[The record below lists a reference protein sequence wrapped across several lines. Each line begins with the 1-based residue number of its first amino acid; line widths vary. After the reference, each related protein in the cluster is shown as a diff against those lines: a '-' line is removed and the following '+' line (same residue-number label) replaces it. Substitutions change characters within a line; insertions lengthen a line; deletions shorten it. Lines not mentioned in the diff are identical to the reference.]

1 MEEREFIDRLKRF
14 DAQAISWVVE
24 RYGMALHRYVTAIV
38 GDAHLAE
45 DIVAETYVRMLER
58 IGDYRV
64 TGAPFRAW
72 LYRIAHNLAINAV
85 TRDRSTHDDLTLLRT
100 EASYGNPAEVFER
113 EETHAALRQALKTL
127 TDEQQQ
133 VLLLRF
139 VAQLPVA
146 EVAQQLQRSEGAV
159 KQLQL
164 RALRALGRL
173 LGEAEVGDGR

>member
-24 RYGMALHRYVTAIV
+24 RYGVALHRYVTAIV

-113 EETHAALRQALKTL
+113 EETHAALRQALKTP

-146 EVAQQLQRSEGAV
+146 EVAQHLQRSEGAV

>member
-1 MEEREFIDRLKRF
+1 
-14 DAQAISWVVE
+14 
-24 RYGMALHRYVTAIV
+24 
-38 GDAHLAE
+38 AHLAE

-72 LYRIAHNLAINAV
+72 LYRIAHNLAINAI
-85 TRDRSTHDDLTLLRT
+85 TRDRSTHDDLTLVRA
-100 EASYGNPAEVFER
+100 EASYGNPSEAFER
-113 EETHAALRQALKTL
+113 EEMHEALRRALKML

-164 RALRALGRL
+164 RALRTLGRL